1 MLKFIED
8 GIKDVIKKSVAGR
21 VRGVKG
27 NSSRE
32 GGCTQYAPFAVDKSQ
47 GKKAPI
53 TLFS

>member
-32 GGCTQYAPFAVDKSQ
+32 GGCTQYAPFAVDKKVRERKPQ
-47 GKKAPI
+47 
-53 TLFS
+53 